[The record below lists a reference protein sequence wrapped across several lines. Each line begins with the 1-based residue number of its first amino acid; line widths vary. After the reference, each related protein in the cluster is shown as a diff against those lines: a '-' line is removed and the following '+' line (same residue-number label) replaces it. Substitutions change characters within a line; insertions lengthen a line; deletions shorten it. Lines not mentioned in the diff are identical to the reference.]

1 MKIRT
6 KFIAVYKISDMM
18 LVTRVRFSTDVEFEY
33 AFIPVLRSPL
43 PVHRINFPFY
53 FTKGATNYSLFS
65 TNYDLFTP
73 CPYS

>member
-6 KFIAVYKISDMM
+6 KFITVYKTSD
-18 LVTRVRFSTDVEFEY
+18 VTLAARVRFSTDSESSC
-33 AFIPVLRSPL
+33 AFSPQSKSPL
-43 PVHRINFPFY
+43 PLYRINFPFY
-53 FTKGATNYSLFS
+53 FTKGR